1 MSVHNET
8 ALAVLEGLKALKQ
21 KIPNLVVPVTKGER
35 KKLTQ
40 MASVPAEFVERLAVA
55 VETTPRLA
63 RAEAIGPEQSRDLMS
78 YAEAFGPVA
87 DEFEAMARFLR
98 HSVTAARSKA
108 GSEALITYNLARK
121 LAERPEHADL
131 APHVADMRR
140 ALGPKGRKAKAKAKA
155 EPSAPSAPPAQPPVT
170 TTPATTTPAPNA
182 PATSAPTTQK

>member
-1 MSVHNET
+1 MSVHDET

-21 KIPNLVVPVTKGER
+21 KIPNLVIPVTKDER
-35 KKLTQ
+35 KRLSAA
-40 MASVPAEFVERLAVA
+40 ASVPAEFVERLAVA
-55 VETTPRLA
+55 VETTPRLV
-63 RAEAIGPEQSRDLMS
+63 RAQALRPDESRDLMS

-87 DEFEAMARFLR
+87 DEIEALAGFLR
-98 HSVTAARSKA
+98 HSVTAARNKA
-108 GSEALITYNLARK
+108 GAEALTTYALAQR
-121 LAERPEHADL
+121 LAARPDHADL